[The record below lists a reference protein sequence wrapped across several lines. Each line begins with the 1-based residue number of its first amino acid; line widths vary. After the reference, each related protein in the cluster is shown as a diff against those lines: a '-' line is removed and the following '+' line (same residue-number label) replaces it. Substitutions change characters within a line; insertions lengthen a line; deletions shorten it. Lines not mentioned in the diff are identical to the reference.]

1 MLTRLAT
8 LLVVTTTSIGFVYCQ
23 NTTTQCVQY
32 PTDGICANYIK
43 TPIYTQIGTNATDQ
57 QFLSALPKLKHTMGA
72 IDPSCIDTYYRY
84 ACSSTYP
91 ACSTNGGKTTLL
103 GGCLSTCN
111 EVERTCGLLFN
122 LTNQTHLLPDCS
134 AISPSTNS
142 PLQSDNSC
150 NLIPPTVDDQHSGLN
165 LSALPANTVLANC
178 PAPFLIDPIA
188 REDPTK
194 STNSISCRFGCCV
207 PCPYQNYFYYE
218 GWSEHAF
225 FATDVLRS
233 VSAVTVFFIMFSYLV
248 LPDKRRH
255 PSLLILNFSI
265 AMFLFSFVAFFSV
278 GDPKKLQCADS
289 ITPSTQQNNNL
300 CAAQGAI
307 LMFSSL
313 ATVLWCSALIINL
326 HLHTVWSSN
335 FFTNRYLLLNLI
347 CWGIP
352 AAFMGTAL
360 GMNQIQYEFA
370 NLCLVSL
377 DEIFN
382 LFFYP
387 MAVIVIP
394 SFVLHM
400 CTFLYIA
407 KIAVREGIESDMS
420 QSVSNVS
427 VGKTQR
433 AIRHKHVIQAVHIQ
447 WRALLLAVIACATVL
462 FYWIFYFTQIRHVS
476 DLANDITILDSWL
489 QCMITPGNTQNSC
502 VDIVSGHLPPFGLMV
517 AAEAL
522 VSVMGISVFLVFAK
536 RSIFIEWN
544 DLIYNVRVYLGGR
557 DKAEKH
563 GEQFF
568 QL

>member
-1 MLTRLAT
+1 M
-8 LLVVTTTSIGFVYCQ
+8 
-23 NTTTQCVQY
+23 
-32 PTDGICANYIK
+32 
-43 TPIYTQIGTNATDQ
+43 
-57 QFLSALPKLKHTMGA
+57 
-72 IDPSCIDTYYRY
+72 
-84 ACSSTYP
+84 
-91 ACSTNGGKTTLL
+91 
-103 GGCLSTCN
+103 STCK
-111 EVERTCGLLFN
+111 EVERNCGLIFN
-122 LTNQTHLLPDCS
+122 LTNKTHLLPDCS
-134 AISPSTNS
+134 AISPITNS

-150 NLIPPTVDDQHSGLN
+150 NLIPPTVDNQHSGLN
-165 LSALPANTVLANC
+165 LSALPENTVLAHC
-178 PAPFLIDPIA
+178 PAPFIPDPVA
-188 REDPTK
+188 QQDPTK
-194 STNSISCRFGCCV
+194 STNSVTCRFGCCV
-207 PCPYQNYFYYE
+207 PCPFQSYFYYE

-225 FATDVLRS
+225 FATDIVRS
-233 VSAVTVFFIMFSYLV
+233 VSAVTVFFIMLSYFV

-255 PSLLILNFSI
+255 PSLLILNFSV
-265 AMFLFSFVAFFSV
+265 AVFLFSFVAFFSV
-278 GDPKKLQCADS
+278 GDPKKLQCADA
-289 ITPSTQQNNNL
+289 ITPSTQKNNNL

-335 FFTNRYLLLNLI
+335 FFTNRYFLLHLI

-377 DEIFN
+377 EEIFN

-420 QSVSNVS
+420 QSVSNAS
-427 VGKTQR
+427 VGRTQR

-476 DLANDITILDSWL
+476 DLANDITILDNWI
-489 QCMITPGNTQNSC
+489 QCMITPGNNQNSC
-502 VDIVSGHLPPFGLMV
+502 VHIVSGYLPPFGLMV

-522 VSVMGISVFLVFAK
+522 VSVIGIMVFLVFAK

-557 DKAEKH
+557 GKAEKH